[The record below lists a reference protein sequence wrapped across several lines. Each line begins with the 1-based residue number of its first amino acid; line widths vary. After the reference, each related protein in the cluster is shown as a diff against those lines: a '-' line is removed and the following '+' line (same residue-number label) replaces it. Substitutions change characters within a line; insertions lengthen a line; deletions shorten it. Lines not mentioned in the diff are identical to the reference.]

1 MFRIGPKIQLG
12 EGDGKGALISS
23 IIGIVIGLGLIG
35 LGANTYINQNQ
46 ALQNPANTTATITDT
61 GVDRDSSRK
70 SGIDYQPEINFE
82 YSFEGNQYTSSNMYP
97 GGQQPQEYDYES
109 EAREV
114 TDKYSEGSEITVYVP
129 PESPGE
135 AFIENEKTNNPLIF
149 MGIGVLFMFLGAYKF
164 MKTSYM

>member
-46 ALQNPANTTATITDT
+46 ALENPINTTATITET

-70 SGIDYQPEINFE
+70 SGISYQPEIRFE
-82 YSFEGNQYTSSNMYP
+82 YSFEGEQYTSRNMYP
-97 GGQQPQEYDYES
+97 GGQQPQDYDYES

-114 TDKYSEGSEITVYVP
+114 TQKYSTGSQIAVYVP
-129 PESPGE
+129 PGSPGE
-135 AFIENEKTNNPLIF
+135 AFIKNEKTSGPLIF
-149 MGIGVLFMFLGAYKF
+149 MALGLLFMAMAGYKF
-164 MKTSYM
+164 LKTSYM